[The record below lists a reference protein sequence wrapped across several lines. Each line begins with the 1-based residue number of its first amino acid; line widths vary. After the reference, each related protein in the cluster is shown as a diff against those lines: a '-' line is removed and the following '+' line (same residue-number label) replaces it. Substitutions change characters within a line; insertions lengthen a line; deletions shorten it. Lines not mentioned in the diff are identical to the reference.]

1 MSAEQMRH
9 MALPTL
15 VGAPA
20 YARPTVLITRVERP
34 FSPDDLPLQAVM
46 TDEER
51 ALLYG
56 GPVLVQP
63 GSTDDAATPTGGR
76 AFSLRGLTSRFRA
89 PRD

>member
-20 YARPTVLITRVERP
+20 YARPTVLVPRVERP

-56 GPVLVQP
+56 GPVLVLP
-63 GSTDDAATPTGGR
+63 STTDDGATWSRGR
-76 AFSLRGLTSRFRA
+76 AFSLRSLASRFRG
-89 PRD
+89 PSD